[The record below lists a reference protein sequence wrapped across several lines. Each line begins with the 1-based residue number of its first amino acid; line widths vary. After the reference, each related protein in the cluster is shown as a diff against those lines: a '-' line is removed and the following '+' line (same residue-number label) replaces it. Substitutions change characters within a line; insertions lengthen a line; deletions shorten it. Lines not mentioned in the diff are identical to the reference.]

1 MAKIC
6 FVHASLRKNK
16 FRYITSLGLY
26 IRQEGQKFEDNCYT
40 SVVYLTAQNIMRD
53 SAAPT
58 QTASFVQRNIS
69 IRKVFVSYRG
79 CLLLRCYVPK
89 FKLQVYLQIWIIGS
103 QRFLRI

>member
-40 SVVYLTAQNIMRD
+40 GVVYLTAQNIMRD

-69 IRKVFVSYRG
+69 IRKKSVRIISR
-79 CLLLRCYVPK
+79 LLASAMLCPK
-89 FKLQVYLQIWIIGS
+89 I
-103 QRFLRI
+103 